1 MVQTVDFLY
10 VLDAIM
16 DNAFYLVIAIVF
28 MGGMEIIVQHV
39 NLCQDVKMEDV
50 LINPIIV
57 NVNQDGKAYFVMNLF
72 ASLHVI
78 LELVLIL
85 MIKLET
91 SVFVKKAGKDQI
103 VTNAFLIGNA
113 QTKKLILAGCQGSAI
128 VQRT

>member
-1 MVQTVDFLY
+1 MDQTVDFLY

-28 MGGMEIIVQHV
+28 MGGMEIIVQLV
-39 NLCQDVKMEDV
+39 NLCQDVKMEDAV
-50 LINPIIV
+50 INPIPV
-57 NVNQDGKAYFVMNLF
+57 NVNQDGRAYFVMNLF
-72 ASLHVI
+72 ASLPVFM
-78 LELVLIL
+78 ELVHIL
-85 MIKLET
+85 IKLET

-113 QTKKLILAGCQGSAI
+113 PTKKLILAGCQGSAI